1 MLSSRNNEKYFTF
14 LGGCMTEF
22 NNQTYESTTN
32 TLVAWTVILLGFVAG
47 IAFILLFGQVE
58 ARNEDLDI
66 VYEWSG
72 KIIAIGIGII
82 TNALLFG
89 YLLLKISSLLK
100 YHERKFERS

>member
-1 MLSSRNNEKYFTF
+1 
-14 LGGCMTEF
+14 MTDF
-22 NNQTYESTTN
+22 NNLTYESTTS
-32 TLVAWTVILLGFVAG
+32 TLIAWTVILLGFIAG

-72 KIIAIGIGII
+72 KIIAIGIAII
-82 TNALLFG
+82 ANALLFG

-100 YHERKFERS
+100 YHERKIERT